1 MNIDRA
7 ADMEKGKKR
16 GAGGRHEI
24 VHFNVQKEVH
34 LSENDIEKCFW
45 FECACEESCLWKC
58 SNELLDAKQVIKDL
72 RSARFAGKQ

>member
-34 LSENDIEKCFW
+34 LSENDIEKCLGMKFPAN
-45 FECACEESCLWKC
+45 FYK
-58 SNELLDAKQVIKDL
+58 
-72 RSARFAGKQ
+72 